1 MFLNALKGFN
11 GKAADINLLGSSV
24 IVSLK
29 CVPLCKGTWLTLSS
43 ELFTA
48 HVNLM
53 DSHFYC

>member
-1 MFLNALKGFN
+1 MFLNALKRFN

-29 CVPLCKGTWLTLSS
+29 CVPLCKETWLTLIS
-43 ELFTA
+43 ELFPA
-48 HVNLM
+48 QVNLM